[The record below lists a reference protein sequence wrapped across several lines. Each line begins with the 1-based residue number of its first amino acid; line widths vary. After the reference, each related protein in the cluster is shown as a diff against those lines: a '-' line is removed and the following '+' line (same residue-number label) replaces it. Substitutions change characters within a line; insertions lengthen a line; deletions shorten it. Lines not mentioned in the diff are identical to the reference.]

1 MLNHRLLYNV
11 HIHHKSLT
19 IYYSDVSE
27 HFSDPRIFYTE
38 NLKVGVTS
46 ERRKKDLFIY
56 ALRQK

>member
-11 HIHHKSLT
+11 RIHHKPLT

-38 NLKVGVTS
+38 HLKVGVTS

-56 ALRQK
+56 ALR